1 MMNVDKKLARRIR
14 WYNFFKNLPGDL
26 AHTARKKYAPVDG
39 CRPSVIERGV
49 TFIYPEYDHA
59 FPPRVTLGKNVRF
72 RGRATLAGRI
82 ELADEVVIG
91 HYASLWAVGGG
102 KNVIKVGKGSGIS
115 AFSILMTRF
124 HEYRDRKKSFLDQG
138 AVDGKG
144 IIIGED
150 CWIGIRSIILP
161 GVTIGDGA
169 VVGAGAVVTKDVEA
183 YSVVAGNPAKVIGK
197 RE

>member
-1 MMNVDKKLARRIR
+1 M
-14 WYNFFKNLPGDL
+14 PGGSDGTTSSRTSPDL
-26 AHTARKKYAPVDG
+26 AHTVRKKYAPVEG
-39 CRPSVIERGV
+39 YRPSAIERGV
-49 TFIYPEYDHA
+49 TFIYPEYEYE

-72 RGRATLAGRI
+72 RGRVTLAGRI
-82 ELADEVVIG
+82 ELADNVVIG

-102 KNVIKVGKGSGIS
+102 KNVIKVGRGSGIS
-115 AFSILMTRF
+115 AFSILMTRY

-138 AVDGKG
+138 AVDGKE

-150 CWIGIRSIILP
+150 CWIGIRSIIMP
-161 GVTIGDGA
+161 GVTIGNGA

-183 YSVVAGNPAKVIGK
+183 YSVVAGNPAKVIKK